1 MRLLKSGDKMETVFD
16 MSTIDYPYGVL
27 HDQKLSSVKI
37 EDNKFIFT
45 FDIELFKDNYYDEEV
60 YEKYKSYKHCDMTV
74 EMNDEPFNYFELVSS
89 INSKGKFKGLSLNR
103 ENFVDVINNA
113 TSTTFVL
120 CSATYGE
127 FKIELSVYFDKRSK
141 YKTYNKYGMFKITLD
156 AKKVTW
162 NYY

>member
-1 MRLLKSGDKMETVFD
+1 METVFD
-16 MSTIDYPYGVL
+16 MESIDYPYGVL
-27 HDQKLSSVKI
+27 HDQKLSSVKN

-45 FDIELFKDNYYDEEV
+45 FDIELLKDDYDDEEFF
-60 YEKYKSYKHCDMTV
+60 EKYKDFKHCDMTV
-74 EMNDEPFNYFELVSS
+74 EMNEEPFNYFELVSS
-89 INSKGKFKGLSLNR
+89 INNKGKFKGLSLNR

-113 TSTTFVL
+113 TSSSFVS

-127 FKIELSVYFDKRSK
+127 FKIELCTFFDKKGK
-141 YKTYNKYGMFKITLD
+141 YKKYNKYCVLQITLD

>member
-1 MRLLKSGDKMETVFD
+1 METVFD
-16 MSTIDYPYGVL
+16 MSSINYPYGVL
-27 HDQKLSSVKI
+27 HDQKLSRVKN

-45 FDIELFKDNYYDEEV
+45 FDIELFKDNYYDDEFF
-60 YEKYKSYKHCDMTV
+60 EKYKDFKHCDMIV
-74 EMNDEPFNYFELVSS
+74 EMNDEPFNYFDLVSP

-103 ENFVDVINNA
+103 EDFVDVINNA
-113 TSTTFVL
+113 TSSSFVS

-127 FKIELSVYFDKRSK
+127 FKIELDAYFSKKEK
-141 YKTYNKYGMFKITLD
+141 YKKYNKYGMFQITLD

>member
-1 MRLLKSGDKMETVFD
+1 METVFD
-16 MSTIDYPYGVL
+16 MANINYPYGVL
-27 HDQKLSSVKI
+27 HDQKLKSVRN

-45 FDIELFKDNYYDEEV
+45 FDIEVFDDYDEEIF
-60 YEKYKSYKHCDMTV
+60 EKYKNYKRCDMTV
-74 EMNDEPFNYFELVSS
+74 EMNNEPFNYFELISS
-89 INSKGKFKGLSLNR
+89 INNKGKFKGLSLNR

-113 TSTTFVL
+113 TSSSFVS

-127 FKIELSVYFDKRSK
+127 FKIELCVY
-141 YKTYNKYGMFKITLD
+141 YNKYGMFQITLD

>member
-1 MRLLKSGDKMETVFD
+1 METVFD
-16 MSTIDYPYGVL
+16 MASVHYPYGVL
-27 HDQKLSSVKI
+27 HDQKLRSVKN

-45 FDIELFKDNYYDEEV
+45 FDIELFKNDYDEEV
-60 YEKYKSYKHCDMTV
+60 YDKYKSYKHCDMTV

-89 INSKGKFKGLSLNR
+89 LNGKGKFKGLSLNR
-103 ENFVDVINNA
+103 ESFVEVIKNA
-113 TSTTFVL
+113 TSATFVL

-127 FKIELSVYFDKRSK
+127 FKIELSVFFDNKGK
-141 YKTYNKYGMFKITLD
+141 YKTYNKYCVFQITLD